1 MKRVALVR
9 MDVLSEPDP
18 DEAPLLGALRD
29 AGIDARSIVWT
40 RAADPEHDP
49 ANYDACI
56 LRATWD
62 YYKRPAEFV
71 RWLQRAATVTRLFNS
86 PRDVLWNMH
95 KSYMLELEARGVP
108 IVPTLLVR
116 QGEIEDSKKA
126 ESTLAQT
133 GWSSFII
140 KPAVSAGSWMTTR
153 HEEMV
158 GAAETLVSL
167 ARERDTLVQPV
178 IPEFA
183 EPPVRAPSGAE
194 WGGEV
199 CVVWIDG
206 QITHAVRKRPRY
218 AGEDESVSAADV
230 TDAHRAL
237 AGRAIDASGARPM
250 YARIDMVE
258 RRDGS
263 LLLSELELIEPS
275 LFFDYSEAAL
285 KQMVLAV
292 RASLPAGG
300 QAAR

>member
-1 MKRVALVR
+1 MRRVGLVR

-18 DEAPLLGALRD
+18 DEAPLLRALRD
-29 AGIDARSIVWT
+29 AGIDARTIVWT
-40 RAADPEHDP
+40 RASEPEHDP
-49 ANYDACI
+49 ANYHACI

-71 RWLQRAATVTRLFNS
+71 RWIQRAATVTHLVNS
-86 PRDVLWNMH
+86 PHDVLWNMH
-95 KSYMLELEARGVP
+95 KSYILELQARGVP
-108 IVPTLLVR
+108 VVPTALVR
-116 QGEIEDSKKA
+116 QGEIQDLRGA
-126 ESTLAQT
+126 ESALART
-133 GWSSFII
+133 GWPSFII

-153 HEEMV
+153 HEEV
-158 GAAETLVSL
+158 IGAAETLVSRT
-167 ARERDTLVQPV
+167 RERDMLVQPI

-183 EPPVRAPSGAE
+183 EPPKRAPSGGE

-199 CVVWIDG
+199 CVVSINSR
-206 QITHAVRKRPRY
+206 ITHAVRKRPRY

-237 AGRAIDASGARPM
+237 ARSALDASATRPM

-275 LFFDYSEAAL
+275 LFFDYSDAAL
-285 KQMVLAV
+285 EQMVLAV
-292 RASLPAGG
+292 RAPLH
-300 QAAR
+300 AAR